1 MRLTWNLYIAVFCFA
16 KDTNSLYSPV
26 QNTVK
31 CLKEWF
37 NHISNDNGYNSKNCL
52 NSTTVNILW

>member
-1 MRLTWNLYIAVFCFA
+1 MRLTWNLYIAVFCFE
-16 KDTNSLYSPV
+16 KDTNFLYSPV

-31 CLKEWF
+31 CLKEWY